1 MSPDVLTFSRL
12 SIKNNE
18 SWYFLLS
25 KSSADI
31 QNEQFTGTLTDF
43 KNNTLQLFKDVFKS
57 IFFGNC
63 CARND
68 IEYIR

>member
-18 SWYFLLS
+18 SWYLLLS

-43 KNNTLQLFKDVFKS
+43 KNNTLLLFKDDFKS
-57 IFFGNC
+57 IFFWKLLC
-63 CARND
+63 KK
-68 IEYIR
+68 